1 MSDRPPIDDTR
12 GALEARMSA
21 DLQKL
26 NSESDQISRV
36 FAQRNNLTANDF
48 RALLY
53 VMVADSNGEPLTAGA
68 LGQRMQV
75 TGGAVTHLVERMI
88 ASKHI
93 RRAPHEHDRR
103 KVMLHYDDH
112 GMSVAR
118 GFFSPLGAHMREAF
132 ADLPDAD
139 LEAAHR
145 VFEAMCG
152 AMQTYS
158 AELAADDK

>member
-1 MSDRPPIDDTR
+1 MPDEPLAEDPR
-12 GALEARMSA
+12 GALEAQMSA
-21 DLQKL
+21 DLRQL
-26 NSESDQISRV
+26 NAESDQITRV

-53 VMVADSNGEPLTAGA
+53 VMVADSQGEPLTAGA
-68 LGQRMQV
+68 LGHRMQV
-75 TGGAVTHLVERMI
+75 TGGAVTHLVERLI
-88 ASKHI
+88 ASNHI
-93 RRAPHEHDRR
+93 RRASHAGDRR

-112 GMSVAR
+112 GMAV
-118 GFFSPLGAHMREAF
+118 AHMPAQRRKECPRDAI

-158 AELAADDK
+158 AALGDDK

>member
-1 MSDRPPIDDTR
+1 MPDEPLAEDPR
-12 GALEARMSA
+12 GALEAQMSA
-21 DLQKL
+21 DLRQL
-26 NSESDQISRV
+26 NAESDQITRV

-53 VMVADSNGEPLTAGA
+53 VMVADSQGEPLTAGA
-68 LGQRMQV
+68 LGHRMQV
-75 TGGAVTHLVERMI
+75 TGGAVTHLVERLI
-88 ASKHI
+88 ASNHI
-93 RRAPHEHDRR
+93 RRASHAGDRR

-112 GMSVAR
+112 GMAVAR
-118 GFFSPLGAHMREAF
+118 AFFAPLGGHMRDAI

-158 AELAADDK
+158 AALGDDK